1 MLKVASFDIVF
12 QEIPGEVTLALNL
25 SGCPCHCPG
34 CHSPHLW
41 EDIGEELNAELLSGL
56 LDRYGSMITCVAFMG
71 GDQAPEEVA
80 QWAEYIKSHSCN
92 LSPFPSGVKSSARS
106 GVRWTAVEHWRCEA
120 SLRTAWYSGRPH
132 LPECLSAQRSVS
144 AAVCTLS
151 DVIGPFDYIKL
162 GPYIESLG
170 GLKSEKTNQRLYKRV
185 GQGTPESPYEWQ
197 DITSLFWKNR
207 FE

>member
-25 SGCPCHCPG
+25 SGCPCHCRG

-41 EDIGEELNAELLSGL
+41 EDTGETLDEELLSGL

-71 GDQAPEEVA
+71 GDQAPDEVA
-80 QWAEYIKSHSCN
+80 AWAEYIKIQDSRFKIQNSYPQRGTII
-92 LSPFPSGVKSSARS
+92 SKFKIQK
-106 GVRWTAVEHWRCEA
+106 
-120 SLRTAWYSGRPH
+120 TAWYSGRMNMP
-132 LPECLSAQRSVS
+132 SV
-144 AAVCTLS
+144 T
-151 DVIGPFDYIKL
+151 GPFDYVKI

-170 GLKSEKTNQRLYKRV
+170 GLKSEKTNQRMYKRV
-185 GQGTPESPYEWQ
+185 GDEWQ
-197 DITSLFWKNR
+197 DITSVFRKNR